1 MKTWMKVLIVIILM
15 ACASGATCFVFYNNL
30 KKNNKIDYT
39 ISNYLTSS
47 EKVMFDEEL
56 QEAKTNCNDSRM
68 QLICSTLTNLEEILQ
83 DNNYYLT
90 NNYKKVEN
98 KHIIKKDFE
107 NILSRKTKLYAMLK
121 EYNTKAE
128 NSNSF
133 NKLLGSNDLYDSF
146 ADFFV
151 EYADFIAL
159 FNTRISEVVTSKQV
173 DIKFSVVDLYT
184 LVVKDSFSNIITN
197 GSGLK
202 TVSNSENIDYIN
214 NLIEYNFG
222 QLKTKTQTPY
232 FSSSSTN
239 FIINYNLCDKKA
251 FAKNLHDN
259 IESISGDINN
269 MTTSELASHYF
280 KEIFGT

>member
-184 LVVKDSFSNIITN
+184 LVVKDSFSNVITN
-197 GSGLK
+197 SSGLK

-214 NLIEYNFG
+214 NLIKYEFG
-222 QLKTKTQTPY
+222 QLKTKTPY